1 MSSSINQKMARGMAW
16 MVAARLADRSV
27 GLVSTIILARLLVPG
42 DFGLIA
48 MATAIGGLLDLLGAF
63 SFDVALIHKHKPERK
78 HYDTAWTFTVLFGVL
93 CAAGMVA
100 LAQPAAAFYNEPRL
114 AAVMVVL
121 SFSILVASCNN
132 IGVVD
137 FRKELNFRQEFIF
150 IFVRRIV
157 TFVITIA
164 AALAFRSYWAL
175 LIGITVGRL
184 VNCAMSY
191 TMNSYR
197 PRFTFEA
204 AGELF
209 NFSKWLFI
217 NNLLNF
223 LRHDGCTFVI
233 GRMFGATGLGIYSV
247 SYELS
252 NLPTTELVAPINRVA
267 FPGYA
272 KMQAAEAIRT
282 SYLTLL
288 GLICLV
294 IVPIGV
300 GIAAVAEPMVLT
312 LLGPKWI
319 EGAHLIAVLALSGA
333 LMATQTNNT
342 SVYLAM
348 GTPQK
353 ITIAQL
359 CYLLLLFPALYLCL
373 KRYGIAGA
381 GYAYLAAQLVD
392 AAVQTT
398 MSRKQLGFRWHDV
411 GRVVWRPL
419 VACVAMYFTVTAVDR
434 HVAHLAPLARLAID
448 IPAGVLAYASIIL
461 LLWLA
466 SARPHGAETIVLARA
481 RFLPQPT
488 A

>member
-392 AAVQTT
+392 TAVQTT

-466 SARPHGAETIVLARA
+466 SARPQGAETIVLARA